1 MLPFG
6 YTKYNRFVCNKLV
19 CNNFV
24 TYFVN
29 KRNCLKKPFNYGR
42 LIREDYFTNRVKE
55 SQWLEKQIHAGINCM
70 LISPRRWGKS
80 SLVLHTARRMQAK
93 NKKLVF
99 CFIDLYNVRSE
110 QEFLQLYSSTIIK
123 AVSSS
128 FEDAVRNVRNFF
140 KQLLPA
146 VNISPDPA
154 TELELSFNWKELKK
168 NISEVLNLPE
178 KVARQKGIDI
188 IVCVDEFQNISFM
201 DDGLEFQKKLR
212 SHWQTHQQITYVLY
226 GSRRHLMMDFFTKS
240 SMPFYKFGEILFLEK
255 ITREHWVP
263 YIQERFKATG
273 KVIDENLAAIIA
285 LQMDNHP
292 YFVQQL
298 AQAVWQQ
305 TSKKATANDLDEAI
319 EELLDQ
325 YTILYQKETDMLTNY
340 QLNFLKALCDKVV
353 SFNSAAVLQEYN
365 LGTSANISRV
375 KTALQNHEIID
386 ILGKTVS
393 FNDPLF
399 EVWLKKRYFTCR

>member
-1 MLPFG
+1 M
-6 YTKYNRFVCNKLV
+6 
-19 CNNFV
+19 
-24 TYFVN
+24 
-29 KRNCLKKPFNYGR
+29 
-42 LIREDYFTNRVKE
+42 
-55 SQWLEKQIHAGINCM
+55 QINAGINCM

-80 SLVLHTARRMQAK
+80 SLVWHTARRMRTR

-99 CFIDLYNVRSE
+99 CFIDLYNVRNE

-128 FEDAVRNVRNFF
+128 FDDAVRNVRNFF

-168 NISEVLNLPE
+168 NISEVLNLPD
-178 KVARQKGIDI
+178 KVAKQKNIEI
-188 IVCVDEFQNISFM
+188 VVCVDEFQNISFM
-201 DDGLEFQKKLR
+201 EDGLAFQKKLR
-212 SHWQTHQQITYVLY
+212 AHWQTHQHITYVLY

-255 ITREHWVP
+255 IVEEHWVS
-263 YIQERFKATG
+263 YIQKRFKATG
-273 KVIDENLAAIIA
+273 KTIDENLAASIA
-285 LQMDNHP
+285 RQMDNHP

-305 TSKKATANDLDEAI
+305 TTKKATDVDLNEAL

-393 FNDPLF
+393 FNDPMF
-399 EVWLKKRYFTCR
+399 EIWLKKRYFKK

>member
-1 MLPFG
+1 MLHI
-6 YTKYNRFVCNKLV
+6 FVYKQACM
-19 CNNFV
+19 
-24 TYFVN
+24 
-29 KRNCLKKPFNYGR
+29 KKPFNYGR
-42 LIREDYFTNRVKE
+42 LTREDYFTNRTKE
-55 SQWLEKQIHAGINCM
+55 SRWLEMQINAGINCM

-80 SLVLHTARRMQAK
+80 SLVWHTARRMKAK
-93 NKKLVF
+93 NKKLIF

-123 AVSSS
+123 AVSNS

-168 NISEVLNLPE
+168 NISEVLNLPD
-178 KVARQKGIDI
+178 KIAKQKNIEI

-201 DDGLEFQKKLR
+201 EDGLAFQKKLR
-212 SHWQTHQQITYVLY
+212 AHWQTHQDITYVLY

-255 ITREHWVP
+255 IAEEHWVS
-263 YIQERFKATG
+263 YIQQRFKATG
-273 KVIDENLAAIIA
+273 KIIDEILAASIA
-285 LQMDNHP
+285 RQMENHS
-292 YFVQQL
+292 YFVQQF

-305 TSKKATANDLDEAI
+305 TAKKATATNIQEAM

-325 YTILYQKETDMLTNY
+325 YTILYQNQTDMLTNF

-365 LGTSANISRV
+365 LGTSANISRI
-375 KTALQNHEIID
+375 KMALQNHEIID

-399 EVWLKKRYFTCR
+399 EVWLKRRYFKK

>member
-1 MLPFG
+1 MLHI
-6 YTKYNRFVCNKLV
+6 FVYKQACM
-19 CNNFV
+19 
-24 TYFVN
+24 
-29 KRNCLKKPFNYGR
+29 KKPFNYGR
-42 LIREDYFTNRVKE
+42 LTREDYFTNRTKE
-55 SQWLEKQIHAGINCM
+55 SRWLEMQVNAGINCM

-80 SLVLHTARRMQAK
+80 SLVWHTARRMKAK
-93 NKKLVF
+93 NKKLIF

-123 AVSSS
+123 AVSNS

-146 VNISPDPA
+146 VNISPDPS

-168 NISEVLNLPE
+168 NISEVLNLPD
-178 KVARQKGIDI
+178 KIAKQKNIEI
-188 IVCVDEFQNISFM
+188 VVCVDEFQNISFM
-201 DDGLEFQKKLR
+201 EDGLAFQKKLR
-212 SHWQTHQQITYVLY
+212 AHWQTHQYITYVLY

-240 SMPFYKFGEILFLEK
+240 SMPFYKFGEILFLKK
-255 ITREHWVP
+255 IAEGHWVS
-263 YIQERFKATG
+263 YIQQRFKATG
-273 KVIDENLAAIIA
+273 KVINEILAAGIA
-285 LQMDNHP
+285 RQMENHS
-292 YFVQQL
+292 YFVQQF

-305 TSKKATANDLDEAI
+305 TGKKATATNLQEAL

-353 SFNSAAVLQEYN
+353 SFNSATVLQEYN
-365 LGTSANISRV
+365 LGTSANISRI

-399 EVWLKKRYFTCR
+399 AIWLKRRYFKS